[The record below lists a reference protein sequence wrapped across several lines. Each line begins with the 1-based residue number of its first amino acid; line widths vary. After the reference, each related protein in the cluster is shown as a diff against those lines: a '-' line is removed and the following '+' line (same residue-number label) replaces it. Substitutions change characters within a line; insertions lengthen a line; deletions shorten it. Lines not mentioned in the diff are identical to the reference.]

1 MREAGAFHRATSLET
16 RALVDEN
23 IYDLVRK
30 SMKSRATQDVSN
42 ITLTIDNI
50 FDTKRRICKADFV

>member
-1 MREAGAFHRATSLET
+1 MET